1 MSVTFRPGTFDDSH
15 TVYKIF
21 QQSILDLSQRL
32 GVMALTGG
40 NDPEVLAQMW
50 ERRRPLFE
58 HLANTAEHWWIAE
71 KDGLPIGYA
80 RSILRGGMLELTE
93 FFVLPAEQSAG
104 VGRELLARAF
114 PKDGAAHRSIVATTD
129 SRAQG
134 RYLKSGVYPRF
145 PVYYCSRKPEAITIE
160 TDLTFEPI
168 SVTPDHLQTLNT
180 LDTNVL
186 GHAREADHRW
196 LLANRQGYFYCRNG
210 QPVGYGYLGIE
221 VAGPIALLDESDF
234 PAVLAH
240 AEREV
245 SARSEEFGCEVPMIN
260 RAAVDYLMGRGF
272 QLDSFFTFF
281 MSDAPFGKF
290 ENYIFTSPPFFM

>member
-1 MSVTFRPGTFDDSH
+1 MAITFRPGTFDDSH

-50 ERRRPLFE
+50 ERRRSLFD
-58 HLANTAEHWWIAE
+58 HLANTAEHWWLAE
-71 KDGLPIGYA
+71 KDGQPIGYA
-80 RSILRGGMLELTE
+80 RSILRSGMLELTE

-114 PKDGAAHRSIVATTD
+114 PKDGSTHRSIVATTD

-160 TDLTFEPI
+160 TDLTFESI
-168 SVTPDHLQTLNT
+168 SGTPEHLQTLNA
-180 LDTNVL
+180 LDTDVL
-186 GHAREADHRW
+186 GHSREADHHW
-196 LLANRQGYFYCRNG
+196 LLANRQGYLYCRNS

-221 VAGPIALLDESDF
+221 VAGPIALLNDSDF
-234 PAVLAH
+234 PAVLAYC
-240 AEREV
+240 EREV
-245 SARSEEFGCEVPMIN
+245 ATRSEEFGCEVPMIN
-260 RAAVDYLMGRGF
+260 RAAVDYLLGRGF

-281 MSDAPFGKF
+281 MSDQPFGKF